1 MATGTLQ
8 EAFALYEQLK
18 KESASPK
25 ADLTKCGQYLAKLKV
40 YLTELSFLL
49 PGERAASSEEL
60 LLAREV
66 LETGA
71 QWSIRV
77 KDIPSFERYISQL
90 KTYYSDY
97 NKTLPASSR
106 MYPLLGLN
114 LLRLLAQN
122 RISEFHTELELLDSP
137 DLLNDNVYIKHPIQI
152 EQCLM
157 EGSYNKVWHSRA
169 NVPAEEYT
177 FFVDILVGT
186 IRDEIASCS
195 EKAYDSLP
203 LPDAATL
210 LYFKT
215 ESEVVAFAN
224 ERGWKINPQDKK
236 IYFGTTDADATDI
249 PADQVIS
256 QTLEYARELE
266 RIV

>member
-1 MATGTLQ
+1 MTTGPLK
-8 EAFALYEQLK
+8 EAFALYDQLK
-18 KESASPK
+18 KEFTSPK
-25 ADLTKCGQYLAKLKV
+25 ADIAKCGQYLAKLKI

-49 PGERAASSEEL
+49 PGERAASAEEL

-71 QWSIRV
+71 QWSIRA
-77 KDIPSFERYISQL
+77 KDIPSFERYIFQL
-90 KTYYSDY
+90 KTYYNDY
-97 NKTLPASSR
+97 NATLPPSAR

-122 RISEFHTELELLDSP
+122 NISEFHTELELIDP
-137 DLLNDNVYIKHPIQI
+137 DLLNDNVYIRHPIQI

-169 NVPAEEYT
+169 NVPAEEYA

-210 LYFKT
+210 LYFKS
-215 ESEVVAFAN
+215 EAEVVAFAN
-224 ERGWKINPQDKK
+224 ERGWKINPKDKK
-236 IYFGTTDADATDI
+236 VYFRETDLDATDI
-249 PADQVIS
+249 PADQVIH

>member
-1 MATGTLQ
+1 MPGVLN
-8 EAFALYEQLK
+8 EALAVYEQLK
-18 KESASPK
+18 KEFNSPK
-25 ADLTKCGQYLAKLKV
+25 ADLQKCGQYLAKLKI

-49 PGERAASSEEL
+49 PGDRTADAQEL

-66 LETGA
+66 LEIGA

-90 KTYYSDY
+90 KTYYNDY
-97 NKTLPASSR
+97 SKQLPESAR
-106 MYPLLGLN
+106 TYPLLGLN

-122 RISEFHTELELLDSP
+122 RISEFHTELELINP
-137 DLLNDNVYIKHPIQI
+137 DQLNDNVYIRHPIQI

-169 NVPAEEYT
+169 NVPAEEYL
-177 FFVDILVGT
+177 FFIDILMGT
-186 IRDEIASCS
+186 IRDEIARCS

-203 LPDAATL
+203 IPDAATL
-210 LYFKT
+210 LYFKS
-215 ESEVVAFAN
+215 ESEVTAFAT
-224 ERGWKINPQDKK
+224 ERGWKVNPKTKK
-236 IYFGTTDADATDI
+236 ITFGVTDTDNTDI
-249 PADQVIS
+249 PADHVIL

>member
-1 MATGTLQ
+1 MATGTLK
-8 EAFALYEQLK
+8 EAFALYELLK
-18 KESASPK
+18 KEFNNPK
-25 ADLTKCGQYLAKLKV
+25 GDLTKCGQYLAKLKV

-49 PGERAASSEEL
+49 PGDRAASPEEL
-60 LLAREV
+60 LLARQV

-90 KTYYSDY
+90 KTYYNDY
-97 NKTLPASSR
+97 SATLPASES

-122 RISEFHTELELLDSP
+122 RISEFHTELELINP
-137 DLLNDNVYIKHPIQI
+137 DLLNDNIYIKHPIQI

-169 NVPAEEYT
+169 NIPAPEYA

-215 ESEVVAFAN
+215 EGELVTFAN
-224 ERGWKINPQDKK
+224 ERGWKINSQDKK
-236 IYFGTTDADATDI
+236 IYFGETNTDNTDI
-249 PADQVIS
+249 PAENVIH